1 MENCLFNNP
10 MVDAAKKALT
20 PEQLED
26 YKRMGEYM
34 YNSIDYK
41 NAVMDPKVKETK
53 EEDFVMYAVQAL
65 KAGGDPN
72 DLTEPEIQGLNKVYG
87 DKWYEMFGLEEHEVS
102 NFHTIFA
109 DAQKKAKGLNLNRQQ
124 RRAMEKDRK
133 KLTKSYNK

>member
-87 DKWYEMFGLEEHEVS
+87 INGTKCLVWKNMKYL
-102 NFHTIFA
+102 IFIQFL
-109 DAQKKAKGLNLNRQQ
+109 QKKKRRQKG
-124 RRAMEKDRK
+124 
-133 KLTKSYNK
+133 